1 MKFFNYTTVQW
12 IHICARLRRM
22 ELIQGWK
29 LSLYAHFEIERKNS
43 LGIATAEWVFF
54 LMYEVPLGFIYL
66 FDYKLLSSERIV
78 MFICTHRM
86 NIFSLS
92 LSTLLVDN
100 SKHFNA
106 FTQIPQ
112 VLNFSNI
119 VSCTL
124 LISLVKKFIFV
135 KLKISSKLKQ

>member
-1 MKFFNYTTVQW
+1 
-12 IHICARLRRM
+12 M

-78 MFICTHRM
+78 MFICTHTGWTYFPSLYYLLITA
-86 NIFSLS
+86 NIHRIHTNPSSAKFFQYRLS
-92 LSTLLVDN
+92 
-100 SKHFNA
+100 
-106 FTQIPQ
+106 
-112 VLNFSNI
+112 
-119 VSCTL
+119 CM
-124 LISLVKKFIFV
+124 LISLVKKFILQNW
-135 KLKISSKLKQ
+135 KSAQSYSNKNLLIT